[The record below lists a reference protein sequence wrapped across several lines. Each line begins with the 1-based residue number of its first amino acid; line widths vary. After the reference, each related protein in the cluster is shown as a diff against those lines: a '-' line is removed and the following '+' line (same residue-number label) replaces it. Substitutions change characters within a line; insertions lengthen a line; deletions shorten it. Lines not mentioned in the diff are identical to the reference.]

1 MSRTYTLLG
10 LIITSLS
17 IGSCAVAMEPSAQQV
32 SSAIS
37 QLKPGNY
44 TVTVSEQS
52 RSWLKSIFSTD
63 NIKNMTI
70 FGAVAATG
78 YGIYRWWKTDR
89 VKNWI
94 NKARDKTLN
103 AVNDLK
109 TMVTR
114 DVADRVKEIDAKLT
128 NLDKRQ
134 NEISEELKAEIAK
147 NTERLDQLLLRLDT
161 MEKTGQDSADNIKL
175 ILREIAQINKNLA
188 KMMRPQ

>member
-17 IGSCAVAMEPSAQQV
+17 IGSCAIAMEPSAQHV

-52 RSWLKSIFSTD
+52 SSWIKSVFTVE
-63 NIKNMTI
+63 NIKNI
-70 FGAVAATG
+70 SIVGAVAATG

-147 NTERLDQLLLRLDT
+147 NTERLDELLQRLDA

-175 ILREIAQINKNLA
+175 ILKEIAQINKNLA
-188 KMMRPQ
+188 KMMRQQ

>member
-17 IGSCAVAMEPSAQQV
+17 IGSCAIAMEPSAQHV

-52 RSWLKSIFSTD
+52 SSWIKSVFTVE
-63 NIKNMTI
+63 NIKNI
-70 FGAVAATG
+70 SIVGAVAATG

-147 NTERLDQLLLRLDT
+147 NTERLDELLQRLDA

-175 ILREIAQINKNLA
+175 ILKEIAQINKNLA
-188 KMMRPQ
+188 KMMRQ